1 MIMIANVKSFSKIVG
16 LVVWGLLVG
25 GCGQSSVVRVTRTG
39 GIALDSSM
47 VLALGNISGDQTKDF
62 RTELTKAL
70 KANIDFKMLREGYG
84 QEPLSDSLYATI
96 ARSLAD
102 TQQSLVL
109 ITGRYTA
116 EANTENMVRYTA
128 DNKKTEYVKKT
139 VTGRLSVRLSDLTN
153 NTLSFSRD
161 LQASTFEEK
170 EPNWL
175 LYAIVDALR
184 TDPMFITVR
193 GRVIDAFIDEL
204 HPHNEYYDVV
214 LLYDSKLPEL
224 ETGISHAKLGH
235 WDKAIELFKSVPE
248 RYPNNENIHKAYFN
262 IGIAYKWNYMF
273 AEARQNLEKAYLL
286 KNNSEY
292 FDEIQR
298 LAQFEQEYIIRQTEK
313 SLPPK

>member
-1 MIMIANVKSFSKIVG
+1 MMNNVKAVAILTG
-16 LVVWGLLVG
+16 LVVWGFLCC
-25 GCGQSSVVRVTRTG
+25 GCGQSSLVRVTRTG

-62 RTELTKAL
+62 RDELTKAL
-70 KANIDFKMLREGYG
+70 RASIDLRVLGGEYG
-84 QEPLSDSLYATI
+84 QGPLPDSLYGTI
-96 ARSLAD
+96 ARSLAAG
-102 TQQSLVL
+102 QKSLVL

-116 EANTENMVRYTA
+116 EASTDNMVKYDA

-139 VTGRLSVRLSDLTN
+139 VTGRLSVRLTDLTN
-153 NTLSFSRD
+153 NTLSFTRD
-161 LQASTFEEK
+161 LQASTYEEK

-193 GRVIDAFIDEL
+193 GRVIDALITEL

-224 ETGISHAKLGH
+224 ETGISYAKLGH
-235 WDKAIELFKSVPE
+235 WDKAIALFKSVPE
-248 RYPNNENIHKAYFN
+248 KYPANENIHKAYFN
-262 IGIAYKWNYMF
+262 IGIAYKWTSMF
-273 AEARQNLEKAYLL
+273 AEARKNLEQAYLL
-286 KNNSEY
+286 KNDPDY

-298 LAQFEQEYIIRQTEK
+298 LTQFEQEYIARQTEK
-313 SLPPK
+313 SQPPK

>member
-1 MIMIANVKSFSKIVG
+1 MMTNVRTVSTMGG
-16 LVVWGLLVG
+16 LAVWAFLIC
-25 GCGQSSVVRVTRTG
+25 GCSQSSVVRITRTG

-47 VLALGNISGDQTKDF
+47 VLALGSISGDQTKDF
-62 RTELTKAL
+62 RDELMKAL
-70 KANIDFKMLREGYG
+70 KANIDFKLLREEYG
-84 QEPLSDSLYATI
+84 QEPLTDSVYAKI
-96 ARSLAD
+96 ARSLAE

-116 EANTENMVRYTA
+116 EANTENMVRYDA
-128 DNKKTEYVKKT
+128 NNKKTEYVKKT
-139 VTGRLSVRLSDLTN
+139 VTGQLSVRLSDLTN
-153 NTLSFSRD
+153 NTLSFARE

-175 LYAIVDALR
+175 LYVIVDAIR

-193 GRVIDAFIDEL
+193 GKVIDEFIAEL
-204 HPHNEYYDVV
+204 HPHEEYYYATFN
-214 LLYDSKLPEL
+214 YDSKIPEL
-224 ETGISHAKLGH
+224 ETGISNAKLGH

-262 IGIAYKWNYMF
+262 LGIAYKWNYRF
-273 AEARQNLEKAYLL
+273 ADARQNLEKAYLL
-286 KNNSEY
+286 KNDSDY

-313 SLPPK
+313 SQPPK

>member
-1 MIMIANVKSFSKIVG
+1 MIANVKSFSKIVG
-16 LVVWGLLVG
+16 LVVWGLFVG

-62 RTELTKAL
+62 RIELTKAL
-70 KANIDFKMLREGYG
+70 KANIDFKMLGEGYG
-84 QEPLSDSLYATI
+84 QEPLPDSLYAKI

-102 TQQSLVL
+102 KQQSLVL

-116 EANTENMVRYTA
+116 EATTDNMVRYES
-128 DNKKTEYVKKT
+128 DNKKKEYVKKT

-161 LQASTFEEK
+161 LQESTFEEK

-184 TDPMFITVR
+184 TDPMFLVVR
-193 GRVIDAFIDEL
+193 ARVIDAFIYEL
-204 HPHNEYYDVV
+204 HPHNEYYDVTFF
-214 LLYDSKLPEL
+214 YDSKIPEL
-224 ETGISHAKLGH
+224 ETGISYAKLGH
-235 WDKAIELFKSVPE
+235 WDKAIEMFRSVPE

-262 IGIAYKWNYMF
+262 LGIAYKWNYMF
-273 AEARQNLEKAYLL
+273 ADARQYLEKAYLL
-286 KNNSEY
+286 KNDSEY
-292 FDEIQR
+292 FNEIQR
-298 LAQFEQEYIIRQTEK
+298 LAQFEQEYLIRQSEK
-313 SLPPK
+313 SQPPK